1 MEKCG
6 TVVPQSNFQKR
17 EKRPRIDCNTRI
29 CNNLITSERIAEYY
43 SKVRSWAVLQTA
55 HSLITIRSIESIE
68 HSIAA
73 RALRRSSIAQS
84 SFAPLLF
91 ARSFFARSSFAPSLF
106 ARRLPALY
114 LAAHRKFNRLDR
126 TFLSPTLPPL
136 APVRPRPY
144 AEAPGRDRPDSSLP
158 PSPPSGG
165 KITLRNQSTRI
176 AEYCSRVRSREL
188 VSAPLHF
195 APPRARSLITIR
207 SIESM
212 EHSIAARALRR
223 SSIARSS
230 FAPLLFARSF
240 FARSSYAPCLF
251 ARRLHALYLAAHRK
265 FNTLQN
271 RTHERIDIKTNCRAP
286 QPGRGGPVPP
296 LAPCLRRSARAR
308 CALIS
313 LIINR
318 LSNFRAPYEG
328 GASGPPPPNAPPS
341 YVARIGSYIII

>member
-55 HSLITIRSIESIE
+55 HALITIRSIESIE

-114 LAAHRKFNRLDR
+114 LAAHRKFNRLGR
-126 TFLSPTLPPL
+126 TFLTPTLPPL
-136 APVRPRPY
+136 APVPPRPY
-144 AEAPGRDRPDSSLP
+144 AEAPGRGRPDSSLP

-176 AEYCSRVRSREL
+176 AEYCSKVRSRAVL
-188 VSAPLHF
+188 QT
-195 APPRARSLITIR
+195 ARSLITIR

-212 EHSIAARALRR
+212 ESPTLRYT
-223 SSIARSS
+223 SLGVS
-230 FAPLLFARSF
+230 FAPLLFARRLLGSF
-240 FARSSYAPCLF
+240 LFARS
-251 ARRLHALYLAAHRK
+251 LHALYLAAHRK
-265 FNTLQN
+265 FNTL
-271 RTHERIDIKTNCRAP
+271 RYRAHERIDIKTNCRAP

-296 LAPCLRRSARAR
+296 SRPAFVARLALAAPLCVYM
-308 CALIS
+308 
-313 LIINR
+313 INR
-318 LSNFRAPYEG
+318 SSHFRAPYEG